1 MRGSEGRGVML
12 WDKVRQIE
20 VGCTLKIDLCNA
32 FFKLQHSIEVTVLV
46 LISCP
51 VDGQCQV
58 LIGSF
63 QCFDP
68 ASFTFDA
75 SGA

>member
-1 MRGSEGRGVML
+1 ML
-12 WDKVRQIE
+12 WDKVRQIILVE

-58 LIGSF
+58 IGSF

>member
-1 MRGSEGRGVML
+1 ML

-20 VGCTLKIDLCNA
+20 VGHTLKIDLCNE
-32 FFKLQHSIEVTVLV
+32 FFKLQHSIEVAILV

-58 LIGSF
+58 GKSW
-63 QCFDP
+63 
-68 ASFTFDA
+68 
-75 SGA
+75 